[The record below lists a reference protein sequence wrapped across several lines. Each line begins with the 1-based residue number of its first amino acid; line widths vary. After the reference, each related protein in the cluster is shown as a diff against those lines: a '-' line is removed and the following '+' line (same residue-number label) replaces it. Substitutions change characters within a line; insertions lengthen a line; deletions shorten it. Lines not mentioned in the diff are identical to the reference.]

1 MWFSQRIT
9 NIICSTSWH
18 LYNNVILSREYAKI
32 FPRSEKHITLPFGR
46 VICLADMG
54 NILAYNLDKTTLL
67 YRCHE
72 VEHMILVKRWENHIN
87 IYATVVGKAGICMSD
102 PYESSEDD
110 IPNSMYDLILHL
122 YQFDVKLTS
131 LCFGMCLF
139 VLNRTIVI
147 FYTDLTIWIVH
158 LRWPH
163 MCVYPLAMSMLRN
176 GAYYIN

>member
-1 MWFSQRIT
+1 
-9 NIICSTSWH
+9 
-18 LYNNVILSREYAKI
+18 
-32 FPRSEKHITLPFGR
+32 
-46 VICLADMG
+46 MG

-147 FYTDLTIWIVH
+147 FYTNLTLWIVH

-163 MCVYPLAMSMLRN
+163 RCVYPLATYVCLSTHHICVFAHSPHMGVYPLATYVCLSARHICVHVPSQDLEL
-176 GAYYIN
+176 